1 MIQKF
6 IYGNPIETEAVLTQ
20 FPAST
25 GTLPYFTITR
35 TKENVLRFTCPLAE
49 DDIVYGL
56 GENMRGINKRGFHY
70 TSSCV
75 DDPMHTEGKTSLYGA
90 HNFLVV
96 DGNPCFGIFVDFPG
110 VISFDVSYTYYDKL
124 IIEPTENNVVLYI
137 IDGESPLDIIRQ
149 FRSIIGRSYIPP
161 RWAFGYQQSRWGY
174 KNAKDILEVADQYQ
188 NNHYPLESIFLDID
202 YMDRLKDFTVDPKR
216 FPNFAEFVQ
225 KMKDRNLHLVPIID
239 AGVKIEEGYSIYDEG
254 VEKGHFCK
262 RADGSNFVAAVWPG
276 DTHFPDVLN
285 KDAREWFGSKY
296 DILISQGIDGFWND
310 MNEPAIF
317 YSKESMDELD
327 AMIKDYCDPN
337 SNRTNFFDIKEAC
350 KAMSGNPKD
359 FKRFYHNMDGKM
371 VRHDRVHNLF
381 GYNMT
386 RAAGE
391 AFDKIC
397 PNKRLLMFS
406 RSSYIGMHRY
416 GGIWTGDNNSWWSH
430 LLLNIKM
437 MPSLNMC
444 GFLYSGADIGG
455 FGENTSRDL
464 MLRWLA
470 FGLFTPLMR
479 NHSAI
484 YTRDQEIY
492 RFEEPEKFAAI
503 LELRYRLLPYLYSEF
518 VKAALND
525 SLYFSP
531 LGLVFPEDAHA
542 KRVEDQ
548 LFVGESIMIAP
559 VYEQNARGRYVYLP
573 EAMRYIRFS
582 SATEYTSEVLPAGH
596 HYIDVA
602 LHEVPIFI
610 REHHILPLADVAE
623 NSATL
628 NTDKLT
634 LLTFG
639 QGESSYTLY
648 EDDGYGK
655 DFTKPE
661 HFKTIKV
668 TTEGI
673 DTTTVEDAGKEFVF
687 G

>member
-1 MIQKF
+1 
-6 IYGNPIETEAVLTQ
+6 
-20 FPAST
+20 
-25 GTLPYFTITR
+25 
-35 TKENVLRFTCPLAE
+35 
-49 DDIVYGL
+49 
-56 GENMRGINKRGFHY
+56 
-70 TSSCV
+70 
-75 DDPMHTEGKTSLYGA
+75 
-90 HNFLVV
+90 
-96 DGNPCFGIFVDFPG
+96 
-110 VISFDVSYTYYDKL
+110 
-124 IIEPTENNVVLYI
+124 
-137 IDGESPLDIIRQ
+137 
-149 FRSIIGRSYIPP
+149 
-161 RWAFGYQQSRWGY
+161 
-174 KNAKDILEVADQYQ
+174 
-188 NNHYPLESIFLDID
+188 
-202 YMDRLKDFTVDPKR
+202 
-216 FPNFAEFVQ
+216 
-225 KMKDRNLHLVPIID
+225 
-239 AGVKIEEGYSIYDEG
+239 
-254 VEKGHFCK
+254 
-262 RADGSNFVAAVWPG
+262 
-276 DTHFPDVLN
+276 
-285 KDAREWFGSKY
+285 
-296 DILISQGIDGFWND
+296 
-310 MNEPAIF
+310 
-317 YSKESMDELD
+317 MDELD
-327 AMIKDYCDPN
+327 AMIKDYCDPE
-337 SNRTNFFDIKEAC
+337 SIRTNFFDIKEAC

-397 PNKRLLMFS
+397 PDKRLLMFS

-444 GFLYSGADIGG
+444 GFLYCGADLGG

-464 MLRWLA
+464 LLRWLA

-492 RFEEPEKFAAI
+492 RFEEPEKFAAL

-518 VKAALND
+518 VKASLND
-525 SLYFSP
+525 SMYFSP

-573 EAMRYIRFS
+573 EDMRYIRFS

-648 EDDGYGK
+648 EDDGYSK
-655 DFTKPE
+655 DFTAPE
-661 HFKTIKV
+661 HFKTITV
-668 TTEGI
+668 TTEGVE
-673 DTTTVEDAGKEFVF
+673 TTAVEDAGKELVF